1 MIRTYL
7 SLLLLGISFLLS
19 AQKYTISGYI
29 TDIENGEKLI
39 GANVYN
45 ASTLQG
51 TTTNN
56 YGFYSLTF
64 PKGKVLFTVS
74 FVGYAT
80 YQVEVDLNANKN
92 ISVELKPTIEIQEV
106 VVEGRKTEGGVES
119 SQMGLIEIPMKTIS
133 NLPVLF
139 GEADIIKAIQLLPGV
154 QSGSEGMSGMYVRG
168 GGPDQNLIL
177 LDGVPVYNVN
187 HLFGFFSVFN
197 SDAIQNVKLI
207 KGGFP
212 AQYGGRLSS
221 VLDISM
227 KEGNAKKFQGSG
239 AVGIIAARLTL
250 EGPIGENTSYIV
262 SGRRTYVD
270 VLMYPF
276 ELLYAKE
283 LGYKTMRTGYFF
295 HDVNAKV
302 NHKFSDRSRLYFST
316 YLGKDKFY
324 MNEAYQSDYDGNNYK
339 SKAGFWWG
347 NITSALR
354 WNYAI
359 SDQLF
364 SNTTATF
371 SRYRLSTGME
381 NYTNG
386 SKDMALEYYSG
397 ILDWGGKV
405 DFDYYPNPNHTI
417 KFGFGET
424 YHTYSPGALAFS
436 YDIDDGTSEKG
447 TFGNANLHTHELGLY
462 AEDDF
467 RIGSLVKVNAGLRWS
482 AFKVRD
488 KFYNGLE
495 PRVSARFLITEKWSA
510 KGSYALMYQYI
521 NLLATAKIG
530 LPTDLWVPATDIL
543 TPQKAQQYSLGSVYE
558 INADFEFSTEG
569 FYKTMENLVEYKEGA
584 GIFSLQYDWESNVA
598 LGKGWS
604 YGLEFLLMKK
614 LGNLTGWVGYTIS
627 KSDRL
632 FNREGQ
638 EISRGQKFPFTYD
651 RRHDVSIVISYKLNK
666 NIDMGATWVFGTGN
680 ATTLGYEFYP
690 AYNPDNNHYGYY
702 SEITNY
708 ESRNNFRMPAYHRLD
723 IGFNFHKEKKWGTRT
738 WSFSVY
744 NAYNRKNP
752 FFINWESDP
761 YTGEKKLYQYSLFP
775 IMPSL
780 SYQFEF

>member
-339 SKAGFWWG
+339 VKPDFGG
-347 NITSALR
+347 
-354 WNYAI
+354 
-359 SDQLF
+359 Q
-364 SNTTATF
+364 
-371 SRYRLSTGME
+371 
-381 NYTNG
+381 
-386 SKDMALEYYSG
+386 
-397 ILDWGGKV
+397 IL
-405 DFDYYPNPNHTI
+405 P
-417 KFGFGET
+417 
-424 YHTYSPGALAFS
+424 
-436 YDIDDGTSEKG
+436 
-447 TFGNANLHTHELGLY
+447 
-462 AEDDF
+462 
-467 RIGSLVKVNAGLRWS
+467 
-482 AFKVRD
+482 
-488 KFYNGLE
+488 
-495 PRVSARFLITEKWSA
+495 
-510 KGSYALMYQYI
+510 
-521 NLLATAKIG
+521 
-530 LPTDLWVPATDIL
+530 LPC
-543 TPQKAQQYSLGSVYE
+543 
-558 INADFEFSTEG
+558 
-569 FYKTMENLVEYKEGA
+569 
-584 GIFSLQYDWESNVA
+584 
-598 LGKGWS
+598 
-604 YGLEFLLMKK
+604 
-614 LGNLTGWVGYTIS
+614 VG
-627 KSDRL
+627 
-632 FNREGQ
+632 
-638 EISRGQKFPFTYD
+638 
-651 RRHDVSIVISYKLNK
+651 
-666 NIDMGATWVFGTGN
+666 
-680 ATTLGYEFYP
+680 
-690 AYNPDNNHYGYY
+690 
-702 SEITNY
+702 
-708 ESRNNFRMPAYHRLD
+708 
-723 IGFNFHKEKKWGTRT
+723 
-738 WSFSVY
+738 
-744 NAYNRKNP
+744 
-752 FFINWESDP
+752 
-761 YTGEKKLYQYSLFP
+761 
-775 IMPSL
+775 IMPSATNFFRIPPPHL
-780 SYQFEF
+780 AVTGYLPEWKIIPTGAKTWLWNITQGFSIGAVR